1 MKLIVAN
8 FKMNKNSI
16 EMSEYLKKVAESK
29 FSNKVVLLPSL
40 SNLFL
45 GSIYQNEN
53 VEYGVQNFFYKDEGN
68 YTGECNLSMLEGMN
82 VKYALVGHNER
93 RKQFKE
99 SNATINKKILYC
111 LEKSVTPIL
120 CVGESFGQTKNN
132 LYKAHLKR
140 QLSLALKGVKIADL
154 EKIVIAYEPTYS
166 IGAENAA
173 DLLYV
178 ESNIGLIK
186 EYINSKSSKT
196 EINCKVLYGGSITK
210 DNFAKYLNSENIDGL
225 LIGRT
230 ILDVDNL
237 IEIGK

>member
-16 EMSEYLKKVAESK
+16 EMSEYLQKVSNAS
-29 FSNKVVLLPSL
+29 FSNKIVLLPSL

-45 GSIYQNEN
+45 NAIYSNEN
-53 VEYGVQNFFYKDEGN
+53 IEYGVQNFFFKDEGN
-68 YTGECNLSMLEGMN
+68 FTGEVNLTMLEGMN
-82 VKYALVGHNER
+82 VKYALIGHQER

-99 SNATINKKILYC
+99 SNATINKKILYA
-111 LEKSVTPIL
+111 LEKGVTPIL
-120 CVGESFGQTKNN
+120 CIGESFGQTKNN

-140 QLSLALKGVKIADL
+140 QLSLALKGVKISDL
-154 EKIVIAYEPTYS
+154 EKIIIAYEPTYS

-178 ESNIGLIK
+178 ESNIMLIK
-186 EYINSKSSKT
+186 DFINSKSAKT
-196 EINCKVLYGGSITK
+196 QINSKVLYGGSINL
-210 DNFAKYLNSENIDGL
+210 DNYKKYLDSDYIDGL
-225 LIGRT
+225 LVGRA
-230 ILDVDNL
+230 ILEADNL

>member
-16 EMSEYLKKVAESK
+16 EMSEYLQKVSNAS
-29 FSNKVVLLPSL
+29 FSNKIVLLPSL

-45 GSIYQNEN
+45 NAIYSNQNI
-53 VEYGVQNFFYKDEGN
+53 EYGVQNFFFKDEGN
-68 YTGECNLSMLEGMN
+68 FTGEVNLTMLEGMN
-82 VKYALVGHNER
+82 VKYALIGHQER

-99 SNATINKKILYC
+99 SNATINKKILYA
-111 LEKSVTPIL
+111 LEKGVTPIL
-120 CVGESFGQTKNN
+120 CIGESFGQTKNN

-140 QLSLALKGVKIADL
+140 QLSLALKGVKISDL
-154 EKIVIAYEPTYS
+154 EKIIIAYEPTYS

-178 ESNIGLIK
+178 ESNIMLIK
-186 EYINSKSSKT
+186 DFINSKSAKT
-196 EINCKVLYGGSITK
+196 QINSKVLYGGSINL
-210 DNFAKYLNSENIDGL
+210 DNYKKYLDSEYIDGL
-225 LIGRT
+225 LVGRA
-230 ILDVDNL
+230 ILEADNL

>member
-16 EMSEYLKKVAESK
+16 EMSEYLQKVSNAS
-29 FSNKVVLLPSL
+29 FSNKIVLLPSL

-45 GSIYQNEN
+45 NAIYSNEN
-53 VEYGVQNFFYKDEGN
+53 IEYGVQNFFFKDEGN
-68 YTGECNLSMLEGMN
+68 FTGEVNLTMLEGMN
-82 VKYALVGHNER
+82 VKYALIGHQER

-99 SNATINKKILYC
+99 SNATINKKILYA
-111 LEKSVTPIL
+111 LEKGVTPIL
-120 CVGESFGQTKNN
+120 CIGESFGQTKNN

-140 QLSLALKGVKIADL
+140 QLSLALKGVKISDL
-154 EKIVIAYEPTYS
+154 EKIIIAYEPTYS

-178 ESNIGLIK
+178 ESNIMLIK
-186 EYINSKSSKT
+186 DFINSKSAKT
-196 EINCKVLYGGSITK
+196 QINSKVLYGGSINL
-210 DNFAKYLNSENIDGL
+210 DNYKKYLDSEYIDGL
-225 LIGRT
+225 LVGRA
-230 ILDVDNL
+230 ILEADNL

>member
-8 FKMNKNSI
+8 LKMNKNSVD
-16 EMSEYLKKVAESK
+16 MSEYLKKLSEEK
-29 FSNKVVLLPSL
+29 FSNKIIILPSL

-45 GSIYQNEN
+45 ASIYKNEN
-53 VEYGVQNFFYKDEGN
+53 IEYGVQNFFYKDEGS
-68 YTGECNLSMLEGMN
+68 YTGECNLTMLNGMDI
-82 VKYALVGHNER
+82 KYALVGHHER

-99 SNATINKKILYC
+99 SNATINKKILYA
-111 LEKSVTPIL
+111 LEKGVTPIL

-154 EKIVIAYEPTYS
+154 EKIIIAYEPTYS

-173 DLLYV
+173 DLIYV
-178 ESNIGLIK
+178 ESNIALIK
-186 EYINSKSSKT
+186 EFINSKSAKT
-196 EINCKVLYGGSITK
+196 EIIPKVLYGGSITVE
-210 DNFAKYLNSENIDGL
+210 NYEKYLNSEYIDGL

-230 ILDVDNL
+230 ILDADNL
-237 IEIGK
+237 IKIGK

>member
-29 FSNKVVLLPSL
+29 FSNKIVLLPSL
-40 SNLFL
+40 PNLFL
-45 GSIYQNEN
+45 SSIYQNEN

-111 LEKSVTPIL
+111 LEKGVTPIL

-196 EINCKVLYGGSITK
+196 QINPKVLYGGSITK
-210 DNFAKYLNSENIDGL
+210 DNFAKYLNSDYIDGL

-237 IEIGK
+237 IEIGS